1 MVNLPPAR
9 KAKGISSTQG
19 IVVRKGLAMSDFDSN
34 PFADPDFSN
43 PFQVASQASFLANVY
58 AANPSEARLSGLLTM
73 AAS

>member
-1 MVNLPPAR
+1 
-9 KAKGISSTQG
+9 
-19 IVVRKGLAMSDFDSN
+19 MSDFDSN

-58 AANPSEARLSGLLTM
+58 AAIPSEARLSGLLTV